1 MGISI
6 CKFQL
11 KGWLKQEP
19 KVVRR
24 LDKDRIEYVS
34 TIVKISIPK
43 VTPSKNGI
51 CQLGGYH
58 VISVA
63 VHGCAAEQIAREMAD
78 PNLRW
83 HCKDLVEI
91 TGYLVPVPHKSS
103 RRKNSLGRQ
112 LTSAYH
118 LRTNNPQNIINYSA
132 CERKRTK
139 AKQRA
144 ERPTAPQWT
153 TIAPG
158 RKDPSDKLPLG
169 KAIEIDYYD
178 FQ

>member
-24 LDKDRIEYVS
+24 LDKDGIEYVS
-34 TIVKISIPK
+34 AVVRISIPK

-63 VHGCAAEQIAREMAD
+63 VHGCAAEQIEKDMAD

-83 HCKDLVEI
+83 HCKD
-91 TGYLVPVPHKSS
+91 
-103 RRKNSLGRQ
+103 
-112 LTSAYH
+112 TSAYH

-144 ERPTAPQWT
+144 ERPAVPQWT

>member
-19 KVVRR
+19 KVVHR

-63 VHGCAAEQIAREMAD
+63 VHGCAAEQIEKDMAD

-91 TGYLVPVPHKSS
+91 TGYLVSVPHRSS

-112 LTSAYH
+112 LTSAYR
-118 LRTNNPQNIINYSA
+118 LRTNNRRISS
-132 CERKRTK
+132 T
-139 AKQRA
+139 
-144 ERPTAPQWT
+144 TAPANGNAQKLSKELN
-153 TIAPG
+153 G
-158 RKDPSDKLPLG
+158 LPLRSG
-169 KAIEIDYYD
+169 PQLHPDAKILATNCRSARP
-178 FQ
+178 